1 MLANLEFNSILYY
14 SGQKTLLINGL

>member
-14 SGQKTLLINGL
+14 SGFFLK